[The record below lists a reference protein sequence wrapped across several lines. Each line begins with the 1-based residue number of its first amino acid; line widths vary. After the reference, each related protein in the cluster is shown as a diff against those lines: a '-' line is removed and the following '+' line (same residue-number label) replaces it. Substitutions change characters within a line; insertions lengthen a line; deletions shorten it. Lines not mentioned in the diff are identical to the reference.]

1 MAHYYILCIGENVL
15 LLYPLL
21 NVFLSDHKIVA
32 TNVNIAGN
40 MVKLF
45 HNVLCFLMN
54 SLFY

>member
-1 MAHYYILCIGENVL
+1 MTDYCILCIGENVL

-21 NVFLSDHKIVA
+21 NVVLSDHKIVA

-40 MVKLF
+40 MMKVF